1 MSNKIRSIIILSV
14 PVLLTVAAALLLL
27 FSVDSAKIYVFGI
40 YLITMIPAILV
51 LLKYGFETKK
61 KTERRGLERL
71 KKLADSINAP
81 VILWDADFK
90 FRHINYEFQRVF
102 GYNETD
108 IEDYDVLHKV
118 MPPDAFAPSLQ
129 GIINNRDEEFGVVA
143 KNGNIVTSI
152 WSTSMMETMI
162 VKRQK
167 LYVLMSI
174 AYDLTELLQ
183 TKRELQES
191 EQKYALS
198 MQLSEIGIILLQ
210 PGDKKI
216 YLSDQ
221 LRDMIDVPEGD
232 IGLKEV
238 KSFVHRKDNAAVDTI
253 VSYIKGLRKTDM
265 NTVHDVEIRAKSKDG
280 SYRWYQFRYRLLSG
294 EEGKKGLG
302 LGGSVIDISK
312 DKEKDLLIEKMAY
325 IDELTGIFNRNRF
338 MQIGQEAFECT
349 RDTNIDYWVIVADID
364 NFHIINDTSGYENG
378 NKLLQRMASI
388 VTAQIS
394 GGGFVARIGGDN
406 FALLIK
412 DSGSDTVPEAV
423 INSIQQQ
430 LRDIKSETFK
440 TQNITCSAGYC
451 KMSDSSVDFSKVLDQ
466 AEFSLSMSDGSREAI
481 VRYDN
486 KVHETVIKAAEM
498 EKEIALA
505 IVNSEFVLFYQPKI
519 SLIDGSLM
527 GMEAL
532 IRWVKPDGKLVPPVQ
547 FIPIA
552 EKSLIITQISEF
564 VLREACRQN
573 KLWQDR
579 GYPPVTV
586 SVNLTSVDFYQTDV
600 TANIKNALADTG
612 LDPQYLDIEL
622 TESLALKDINNAVAQ
637 MQEIRSLGVKLS
649 MDDFGTGYSS
659 LSYIQ
664 ILPITLLKLDRSFV
678 MYLEQDFI
686 SREIVSAVIRV
697 AKAKQIEVVA
707 EGIETNGQAKILK
720 ESGCDYVQGYLF
732 GKPMNAGAFEEFMAK
747 HNAIAALRMAEEA
760 EATAAEA
767 GIVA

>member
-1 MSNKIRSIIILSV
+1 MKIKVREIVVFAL
-14 PVLLTVAAALLLL
+14 PALLTAAAVFML
-27 FSVDSAKIYVFGI
+27 FFHSEIPSMYIFGV
-40 YLITMIPAILV
+40 YFVAMVPAVIV
-51 LLKYGFETKK
+51 LLKFGFETKK
-61 KTERRGLERL
+61 KTERKGLERL
-71 KKLADSINAP
+71 KKIADAINAP

-90 FRHINYEFQRVF
+90 YRHINYEFQRVF
-102 GYNETD
+102 GYSEED
-108 IEDYDVLHKV
+108 IEDYETLHKV

-129 GIINNRDEEFGVVA
+129 GIINNRDEEFGVIA
-143 KNGNIVTSI
+143 KNGNTVTTV
-152 WSTSMMETMI
+152 WSTSMMDTMV

-167 LYVLMSI
+167 LYILMSI
-174 AYDLTELLQ
+174 AYDITELLQ
-183 TKRELQES
+183 TKRDLEES
-191 EQKYALS
+191 EEKYALS
-198 MQLSEIGIILLQ
+198 MQLSEIGIVLFQ
-210 PGDKKI
+210 PGEKKV
-216 YLSDQ
+216 YMSDQ
-221 LRDMIDVPEGD
+221 LRSMLDVPEGE
-232 IGLKEV
+232 IGVKEI
-238 KSFVHRKDNAAVDTI
+238 KSFVHRKDCATIDTI
-253 VSYIKGLRKTDM
+253 VSYVKGLRKTDM
-265 NTVHDVEIRAKSKDG
+265 NTVHSAEIRAKASDG
-280 SYRWYQFRYRLLSG
+280 TFKWFQFRYRLLESPDGKSG
-294 EEGKKGLG
+294 YG
-302 LGGSVIDISK
+302 LGGSVIDISR

-338 MQIGQEAFECT
+338 MQIGQEAFDCT

-412 DSGSDTVPEAV
+412 DSGSDNVPEAV

-440 TQNITCSAGYC
+440 TQTITCSAGYC

-466 AEFSLSMSDGSREAI
+466 AEFSLSMSDGSREAV

-505 IVNSEFVLFYQPKI
+505 IVNNEFVLFYQPKI
-519 SLIDGSLM
+519 SLTDGSLM

-532 IRWVKPDGKLVPPVQ
+532 IRWIKPDGKLVPPVQ

-552 EKSLIITQISEF
+552 EKSLIITQISNF

-600 TANIKNALADTG
+600 TASIKNALAETG

-637 MQEIRSLGVKLS
+637 MDDIRSLGVKLS

-678 MYLEQDFI
+678 MYLEQDLI

-697 AKAKQIEVVA
+697 AKAKKIEVVA

-720 ESGCDYVQGYLF
+720 QSGCDYVQGYLF
-732 GKPMNAGAFEEFMAK
+732 GKPMNAAMFEEFMAK
-747 HNAIAALRMAEEA
+747 HNALAALRMAEETD
-760 EATAAEA
+760 EEQV
-767 GIVA
+767 VA

>member
-1 MSNKIRSIIILSV
+1 MRNKIREIVILSIPILLTTAAV
-14 PVLLTVAAALLLL
+14 LVLLFLPDVPREYIFAVYFAL
-27 FSVDSAKIYVFGI
+27 
-40 YLITMIPAILV
+40 MIPALVIL
-51 LLKYGFETKK
+51 LRYGFETKK
-61 KTERRGLERL
+61 KTEKKGLERL

-81 VILWDADFK
+81 VMLWDADFK
-90 FRHINYEFQRVF
+90 YRHINYEFQRVF
-102 GYNETD
+102 GYSDEDLEDNE
-108 IEDYDVLHKV
+108 VLHKV

-129 GIINNRDEEFGVVA
+129 GMINNRDEEFGVVA
-143 KNGNIVTSI
+143 KNGRVVTSV
-152 WSTSMMETMI
+152 WSTSMMDTMI

-167 LYVLMSI
+167 LYILMSI

-183 TKRELQES
+183 TKRDLQES
-191 EQKYALS
+191 EKKYALS
-198 MQLSEIGIILLQ
+198 MQLSEIGILLLQ
-210 PGDKKI
+210 PGEKTL

-221 LRDMIDVPEGD
+221 LREMIDVPEGE

-238 KSFVHRKDNAAVDTI
+238 KSFVHRKDCTSVDTI
-253 VSYIKGLRKTDM
+253 VSYVKGLRKTDM
-265 NTVHDVEIRAKSKDG
+265 NSVHDVEMRAKSKDG
-280 SYRWYQFRYRLLSG
+280 TYRWYQFRYRLLVS
-294 EEGKKGLG
+294 EDGKNGVG

-388 VTAQIS
+388 VTAQTS

-412 DSGSDTVPEAV
+412 DNGSDNVPEAV
-423 INSIQQQ
+423 INAIQQQ

-440 TQNITCSAGYC
+440 TQTITCSAGYC

-486 KVHETVIKAAEM
+486 KVHESVIKAAEM

-505 IVNSEFVLFYQPKI
+505 IVNNEFVLFYQPKI

-532 IRWVKPDGKLVPPVQ
+532 IRWIKPDGKLVPPVQ

-552 EKSLIITQISEF
+552 EKSLIITQISHF
-564 VLREACRQN
+564 VLRDACRQN

-600 TANIKNALADTG
+600 TASIKNALADTG

-637 MQEIRSLGVKLS
+637 MEEIRALGVKLS

-678 MYLEQDFI
+678 MYLEQDLI

-697 AKAKQIEVVA
+697 AKAKKIEVVA

-732 GKPMNAGAFEEFMAK
+732 GKPMNAEAFEVFMAK
-747 HNAIAALRMAEEA
+747 HNALAALRMAEETD
-760 EATAAEA
+760 EAQ
-767 GIVA
+767 IVA

>member
-1 MSNKIRSIIILSV
+1 MKNKIREIIVFAFPI
-14 PVLLTVAAALLLL
+14 VLTAAALLLL
-27 FSVDSAKIYVFGI
+27 FFRSDIPRMYIFGV
-40 YLITMIPAILV
+40 YFAAMVPAIILF
-51 LLKYGFETKK
+51 LKFGFENKK
-61 KTERRGLERL
+61 RTEKKELERL
-71 KKLADSINAP
+71 KKLADAINAP

-90 FRHINYEFQRVF
+90 YRHINYEFQRVF
-102 GYNETD
+102 GYDDED
-108 IEDYDVLHKV
+108 IEDSEVLHKV

-129 GIINNRDEEFGVVA
+129 GIINNRDEEFGVIA
-143 KNGNIVTSI
+143 KNGNTVTTI
-152 WSTSMMETMI
+152 WSTSMMDTMV

-167 LYVLMSI
+167 LYILMSI

-183 TKRELQES
+183 TKRDLEES
-191 EQKYALS
+191 EQKYSLS
-198 MQLSEIGIILLQ
+198 MQLSEIGIVLLQ
-210 PGDKKI
+210 PGEKKI
-216 YLSDQ
+216 YMSDQ
-221 LRDMIDVPEGD
+221 LRSMIDVPEGE
-232 IGLKEV
+232 IGVKEV
-238 KSFVHRKDNAAVDTI
+238 KSFVHRKDCATIDTI

-265 NTVHDVEIRAKSKDG
+265 NTVHGAEIRAKSSDG
-280 SYRWYQFRYRLLSG
+280 SFRWYQFRYRLLESPD
-294 EEGKKGLG
+294 GKTGFG
-302 LGGSVIDISK
+302 MGGSVIDITH

-338 MQIGQEAFECT
+338 MQIGQEAFDCT
-349 RDTNIDYWVIVADID
+349 RDTNIDYWVIVTDID

-388 VTAQIS
+388 ATAQTS

-412 DSGSDTVPEAV
+412 DNGSDSVPEAV

-440 TQNITCSAGYC
+440 TQTITCSAGYC

-505 IVNSEFVLFYQPKI
+505 IVNKEFVLFYQPKI

-552 EKSLIITQISEF
+552 EKSLIITQISHF

-600 TANIKNALADTG
+600 TASIKEALAETG

-637 MQEIRSLGVKLS
+637 MEDIRSLGVKLS

-678 MYLEQDFI
+678 MYLEQDLI

-697 AKAKQIEVVA
+697 AKAKKIEVVA

-732 GKPMNAGAFEEFMAK
+732 GKPMNSANFEEFMAK
-747 HNAIAALRMAEEA
+747 HNALAALRMAEEA
-760 EATAAEA
+760 DEEQV
-767 GIVA
+767 VA

>member
-1 MSNKIRSIIILSV
+1 MSNKLRDIIILSV
-14 PVLLTVAAALLLL
+14 PILLTAAAVTVFAL
-27 FSVDSAKIYVFGI
+27 FPDVPQMYVFVV
-40 YLITMIPAILV
+40 YFALMIPALVV
-51 LLKYGFETKK
+51 LLKYGFETQK

-90 FRHINYEFQRVF
+90 YRHINFEFQRVF
-102 GYNETD
+102 GYTAQD
-108 IEDYDVLHKV
+108 IEDNEVLHKV

-129 GIINNRDEEFGVVA
+129 GIINNRDEEFGVIA

-152 WSTSMMETMI
+152 WSTSMMDTI
-162 VKRQK
+162 VIKRQK
-167 LYVLMSI
+167 FYVLMSI
-174 AYDLTELLQ
+174 AYDLTELLK

-191 EQKYALS
+191 EQKYAIT
-198 MQLSEIGIILLQ
+198 MQLSEIGTLLLS
-210 PGDKKI
+210 PGEKQL

-221 LRDMIDVPEGD
+221 LREMIEVPDGD

-238 KSFVHRKDNAAVDTI
+238 KSFIHRKDCSSVDTI

-265 NTVHDVEIRAKSKDG
+265 NSVHNVEIRAKSKDG
-280 SYRWYQFRYRLLSG
+280 SYRWYQFRYRLLV

-302 LGGSVIDISK
+302 LGGSVIDISR
-312 DKEKDLLIEKMAY
+312 DKEKDILIEKMAF
-325 IDELTGIFNRNRF
+325 IDELTGLFNRNRF

-388 VTAQIS
+388 VTSQIS

-412 DSGSDTVPEAV
+412 DSGSDNVPEAV

-451 KMSDSSVDFSKVLDQ
+451 KMSDSNVDFSKVLDQ
-466 AEFSLSMSDGSREAI
+466 AEFSLSMSDGSRESI

-486 KVHETVIKAAEM
+486 KVHETVIRAAEM

-505 IVNSEFVLFYQPKI
+505 IVNTEFVLFYQPKI

-532 IRWVKPDGKLVPPVQ
+532 IRWIKPDGKLVPPVQ

-552 EKSLIITQISEF
+552 EKSLIITQISHF

-573 KLWQDR
+573 KQWQDR

-600 TANIKNALADTG
+600 TESIKNALAETG
-612 LDPQYLDIEL
+612 LEPQYLDIEL

-637 MQEIRSLGVKLS
+637 MEDIRALGVKLS

-697 AKAKQIEVVA
+697 AKAKKIEVVA

-732 GKPMNAGAFEEFMAK
+732 GKPMNASGFEEFMAK
-747 HNAIAALRMAEEA
+747 HNAIAALRMAEE
-760 EATAAEA
+760 EYDETHV
-767 GIVA
+767 VA

>member
-1 MSNKIRSIIILSV
+1 MKIKLREIIVLAI
-14 PVLLTVAAALLLL
+14 PPLLTAVAVFLLILH
-27 FSVDSAKIYVFGI
+27 SEIPYKYVIGI
-40 YLITMIPAILV
+40 YLVAMVPAIIV
-51 LLKYGFETKK
+51 LLRFGFENKK
-61 KTERRGLERL
+61 RTERKGLERL
-71 KKLADSINAP
+71 KKIADSINAP

-90 FRHINYEFQRVF
+90 YRHINYEFQRVF
-102 GYNETD
+102 GYSEED
-108 IEDYDVLHKV
+108 IEDSEVLHKV

-129 GIINNRDEEFGVVA
+129 GIINNRDDEFGVIA
-143 KNGNIVTSI
+143 KNGNVVTTV
-152 WSTSMMETMI
+152 WSTSMMDTMV

-167 LYVLMSI
+167 LYILMSI
-174 AYDLTELLQ
+174 IYDLTELLQ
-183 TKRELQES
+183 TKRDLEES
-191 EQKYALS
+191 EEKYALS
-198 MQLSEIGIILLQ
+198 MQLSEIGIVLLQ
-210 PGDKKI
+210 PGEKNI
-216 YLSDQ
+216 YMSEQ
-221 LRDMIDVPEGD
+221 LRSMVDVPEGD
-232 IGLKEV
+232 IGVKEI
-238 KSFVHRKDNAAVDTI
+238 KSFVHRKDCATIDTI
-253 VSYIKGLRKTDM
+253 VSYVKGLRKTDM
-265 NTVHDVEIRAKSKDG
+265 NTVHGAEIRAKTSDG
-280 SYRWYQFRYRLLSG
+280 SFKWFQFRYRLLESTD
-294 EEGKKGLG
+294 GKTGYG
-302 LGGSVIDISK
+302 LGGSVIDISR

-325 IDELTGIFNRNRF
+325 VDELTGIFNRNRF
-338 MQIGQEAFECT
+338 MQIGQEAFDCT

-412 DSGSDTVPEAV
+412 DSGSDAVPEAV

-440 TQNITCSAGYC
+440 TQTITCSAGYC

-466 AEFSLSMSDGSREAI
+466 AEFSLSMSDGSREAV

-505 IVNSEFVLFYQPKI
+505 IVNNEFVLFYQPKI

-532 IRWVKPDGKLVPPVQ
+532 IRWIKPDGKLVPPVQ

-552 EKSLIITQISEF
+552 EKSLIITQISHF

-573 KLWQDR
+573 KIWQDR

-600 TANIKNALADTG
+600 TASIKNALAETG

-637 MQEIRSLGVKLS
+637 MEDIRSLGVKLS

-678 MYLEQDFI
+678 MYLEQDLI

-697 AKAKQIEVVA
+697 AKAKKIEVVA

-720 ESGCDYVQGYLF
+720 QSGCDYVQGYLF
-732 GKPMNAGAFEEFMAK
+732 GKPMNSAMFEEFMAK
-747 HNAIAALRMAEEA
+747 HNAIAALRMAEED
-760 EATAAEA
+760 EEEQV
-767 GIVA
+767 VA